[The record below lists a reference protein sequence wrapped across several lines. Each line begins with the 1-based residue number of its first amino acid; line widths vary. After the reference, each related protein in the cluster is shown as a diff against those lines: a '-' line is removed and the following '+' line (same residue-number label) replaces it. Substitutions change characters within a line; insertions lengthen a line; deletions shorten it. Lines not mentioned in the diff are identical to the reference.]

1 MIYNEG
7 RYKRLTVDKE
17 GNYDSSN
24 LSAVFLVR
32 AQLCIVSPIQ
42 HPRQI
47 ALSGLRSDDFNDFHP
62 SCAIMTCNK
71 KKENVAFCFECSN
84 YPCDRYLSNEKD
96 SFISYIN
103 RNTDMAMAK
112 NDLQGYLAVLEEKSR
127 ILSHL
132 LKHHDDGRSKSFY
145 CLAVNLL
152 EIEDLREAYNDI
164 EETTEPKKIREILLE
179 TAEKR
184 GISIILRK

>member
-1 MIYNEG
+1 MILRTYPQFSLCGLNCALCPRYNTAG
-7 RYKRLTVDKE
+7 KSRCP
-17 GNYDSSN
+17 GCG
-24 LSAVFLVR
+24 A
-32 AQLCIVSPIQ
+32 
-42 HPRQI
+42 
-47 ALSGLRSDDFNDFHP
+47 DDFNDFHP

-164 EETTEPKKIREILLE
+164 EETTEPEKIREILLK